1 MVEFDYF
8 LLYEEEE
15 KKEKEEEE
23 EKERE
28 RRRRRRKARI
38 KKESNEIYY
47 LKVSK
52 RIAEQQEKPRGT

>member
-1 MVEFDYF
+1 M
-8 LLYEEEE
+8 YEEEE

-38 KKESNEIYY
+38 KKECNEVYY